1 MLEPYTDRPDT
12 TGSSLVNASTLT
24 SLATNWA
31 RLGYQVNIHAIGDLA
46 NRWALDALEA
56 ALLATYSRLHPNS
69 SRTPPSTADL
79 RTHQQTHS
87 RHRIE
92 HAQILSPTDQTRLHS
107 LGIIPSIQ
115 PTHATSDMLYALSR
129 LGHTRLSNSAYRM
142 KSLLPLQPILGSDF
156 PVEPPNPWHGIY
168 AAVARKSP
176 ATGLAVDEH
185 GHRGVNASWYA
196 SEALTI
202 KEALQGF
209 TASPARGA
217 FLEGK
222 AGVLKKGAWAD
233 WVVLEEGCQPERW
246 EGRVEGLRVGVSE
259 GVRET
264 WVKGR
269 KVYERVDGER
279 AVEHVPGV
287 HVH

>member
-1 MLEPYTDRPDT
+1 MLEPYSDRPDT

-46 NRWALDALEA
+46 NRWAIDALEA
-56 ALLATYSRLHPNS
+56 ALKTTYPS
-69 SRTPPSTADL
+69 SSSFLGNTPSTSNL
-79 RTHQQTHS
+79 KTHQQIDK

-92 HAQILSPTDQTRLHS
+92 HSQITSPPDQLRLHA

-129 LGHTRLSNSAYRM
+129 LGHKRLEDSAYRM
-142 KSLLPLQPILGSDF
+142 KSLLPLHPILGSDF
-156 PVEPPNPWHGIY
+156 PVEPPNPFHGMY

-176 ATGLAVDEH
+176 GTGLAVDLD
-185 GHRGVNASWYA
+185 GLRGVNASWYA
-196 SEALTI
+196 SEALSVQQ
-202 KEALQGF
+202 ALQGF

-222 AGVLKKGAWAD
+222 AGVLQKGAWAD
-233 WVVLEEGCQPERW
+233 WVVLEEGMQPRRW
-246 EGRVEGLRVGVSE
+246 EESIEMLRTGVSQ
-259 GVRET
+259 GVLET
-264 WVKGR
+264 WVGGR
-269 KVYERVDGER
+269 KVYDRALDGEGPL
-279 AVEHVPGV
+279 VHVPGA
-287 HVH
+287 HAH